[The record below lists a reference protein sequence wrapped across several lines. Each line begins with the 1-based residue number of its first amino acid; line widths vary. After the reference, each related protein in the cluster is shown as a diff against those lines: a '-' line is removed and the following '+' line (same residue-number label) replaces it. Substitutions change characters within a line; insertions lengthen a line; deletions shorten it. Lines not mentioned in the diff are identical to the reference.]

1 VTLRSRLAL
10 ALVTMAAILV
20 APLFIAYNSLNSMR
34 EALRGVQ
41 KQDLDATLL
50 LARIRT
56 TAEELRQAEL
66 QLVYATD
73 SGAIGRPD
81 TRMAAAVGA
90 MRALS
95 DSLPGYDLANAKTEI
110 ASTLDRVEQA
120 IPVEF
125 DAVRRGRGERADSIS
140 KQLQPVLLRVD
151 SIVERSGIFLRERT
165 ALKVEIANVDAGR
178 AQQLT
183 TTAFG
188 VAVALAG
195 LIAIWLTTTISQPVR
210 DLESGM
216 EAVADGDFSY
226 QLGIEPMRHDE
237 FGRLAE
243 SYQTM
248 VQQLKQ
254 LDQLKA
260 EFVSVASHELKTP
273 INVIIGYLQLLQ
285 ENVYGDLTPKQREIC
300 LTLASQ
306 AQSLSRLVRQLL
318 DVSRFEAGGGKLELR
333 PMPLGPFLAELETTF
348 RVLAIQRGVRF
359 HVDRGPRLPDHVV
372 WDEDRM
378 SEVLGNLLSNAFKF
392 TERGGMV
399 ELSVAASNDSVQM
412 HVRDTGAG
420 IPSEN
425 VPYVF
430 EKFFQADNQAAAS
443 AKGTGLGLAIAKT
456 IVTAH
461 GGTIEVESTVGAG
474 TRFSITLPVRAS
486 GGRHHALDDHRVPD
500 VSPLSPAEHLP
511 ELSAS

>member
-1 VTLRSRLAL
+1 
-10 ALVTMAAILV
+10 MAAILV
-20 APLFIAYNSLNSMR
+20 APLFIAYDSLNSMR
-34 EALRGVQ
+34 SAVQ
-41 KQDLDATLL
+41 DVQEKDLNATLL

-56 TAEELRQAEL
+56 SAEDLRQAEL
-66 QLVYATD
+66 QLAYAGD
-73 SGAIGRPD
+73 SANPERSEA
-81 TRMAAAVGA
+81 RVMAAVGTL
-90 MRALS
+90 RILS
-95 DSLPGYDLANAKTEI
+95 DSLQHFELEDAQAEIDTTLARIEA
-110 ASTLDRVEQA
+110 ALPA
-120 IPVEF
+120 EF
-125 DAVRRGRGERADSIS
+125 DAVRRHQGERADSLS
-140 KQLQPVLLRVD
+140 KLLQPVMLRVD
-151 SIVERSGIFLRERT
+151 SVVEGAGTFLQGRT
-165 ALKVEIANVDAGR
+165 ALKVRQVNIEAGS

-216 EAVADGDFSY
+216 EAVASGDFSY
-226 QLGIEPMRHDE
+226 RLSIEPKRHDE

-248 VQQLKQ
+248 AQQLKQ

-285 ENVYGDLTPKQREIC
+285 ENVYGELTPKQREIC

-306 AQSLSRLVRQLL
+306 AQALSRLVRQLL

-333 PMPLGPFLAELETTF
+333 AMHLSPFLAELETTF

-359 HVDRGPRLPDHVV
+359 HVDRGPRLPDQVV

-378 SEVLGNLLSNAFKF
+378 SEVLGNLLANAFKF
-392 TERGGMV
+392 TERGGTV
-399 ELSVAASNDSVQM
+399 ELSVAAVNDTVQM
-412 HVRDTGAG
+412 RVRDTGAG
-420 IPSEN
+420 IPPEN
-425 VPYVF
+425 LPFIF
-430 EKFFQADNQAAAS
+430 EKFFQADNQASAS

-456 IVTAH
+456 IIGAH
-461 GGTIEVESTVGAG
+461 GGSISAESTLGEG
-474 TRFSITLPVRAS
+474 TTFSITLPMRAS
-486 GGRHHALDDHRVPD
+486 GGRHHVFDEQRVAE
-500 VSPLSPAEHLP
+500 SPARRAERLA